1 MFSRVIQKILFLFT
15 CTGILYIWK
24 WKWHTTKY
32 CDPYSE
38 IVLCI
43 YPILSAHTQQWT
55 HIHREH
61 TPGAVGSHLCCGA
74 RGAVEGSVL
83 KGTSVVV
90 LKVEES
96 CCTFTPPTYNSCRPE
111 IRTHNLSITSPT
123 LSPLGH
129 DFPSTLIYNIVSND
143 GNYGEICKL
152 DSWSN
157 CKYCW

>member
-1 MFSRVIQKILFLFT
+1 MWVMFSRVIQKILFLFT

-43 YPILSAHTQQWT
+43 YPIQSAHTQQWT
-55 HIHREH
+55 HTHTHHTHREH
-61 TPGAVGSHLCCGA
+61 TPGAAAPFMLRRPGSSWGFGA
-74 RGAVEGSVL
+74 QGYLSRGIEG
-83 KGTSVVV
+83 GR
-90 LKVEES
+90 ER
-96 CCTFTPPTYNSCRPE
+96 CTFTPPTYNSCRPE

-129 DFPSTLIYNIVSND
+129 DFPSTLILI
-143 GNYGEICKL
+143 
-152 DSWSN
+152 
-157 CKYCW
+157 